1 MTVTELIDL
10 FSELPG
16 DTEVYVW
23 LDGERLAIDS
33 VDRVDVDYADINV
46 RPE

>member
-23 LDGERLAIDS
+23 LDGERLTIDS
-33 VDRVDVDYADINV
+33 IDPIDPGYIDINV